1 MVLDCRAF
9 DSSLVHEAEGG
20 GTAWERCDDSGVA
33 GRRSRRQRS
42 RGTRQRAS
50 HVDVGQPAAGS
61 APDGEDAASEGG
73 NGKHFEALWEASR
86 SGAWAGRGFHF
97 QHAVG
102 AWLTAKVGAG
112 LIGAVVVPEG
122 FEDVSLE
129 GLGHEETWHVQAKS
143 RGEDLGLFPVHVA
156 VDHILDSWDKH
167 LARDEADSKLAV
179 VFERGVKGEALP
191 TGLDASAPTLAE
203 SCPDGSKLL
212 NSLKDK
218 CGHSGMSE
226 ADADL
231 LLSSVVAVGVAWDQV
246 TNETAACIGAVV
258 DLPPLSLSVGTELLV
273 GVVARA
279 SAENA
284 SRRHADRRRL
294 DKTEIVGEILR
305 FAEQIDL
312 ESLKAAIRDGV
323 CELFTYGVEELD
335 EGGRFYEGEATQP
348 FHVTSGLVV
357 RRPDVLEK
365 ILSSLDDRFA
375 VVITGPSGVGKSA
388 VLWTV
393 PRELLGVVWFRV
405 KRLAV
410 EDVPAI
416 LRLARANGVSTSTP
430 VGFLVDSAGTGHFRG
445 WERLR
450 ADAAAVP
457 GMLLIATARNED
469 LTVLGSLTECATIAV
484 QLDQHSAETIHR
496 GLVLRGATSEAH
508 WQEAFER
515 SDGLTLEFTHLLTRG
530 RRLRDVIEDQVRQR
544 VVKERHSELKVL
556 ALASTA
562 DRWSAAIATA
572 DVARVCGLSDAELQG
587 ALYRLR
593 SEHLVVE
600 RDGWIGGLH
609 QLRSTAICEAVHA
622 TPPPTLGET
631 IRRLI
636 PIVPVSQLHRFVTAM
651 LIGTPEGRSIIGDT
665 ARELAPDLERLAACI
680 QGLRLA
686 DFRELAKIWD
696 EIAEEHDV
704 PAAARLALFAFA
716 IGGTRPPDVFDSEFL
731 EAWEAIAAVP
741 EQDSRGGLI
750 AEVGSHAIAQLVVSV
765 TDPRQATH
773 LLAVLAGC
781 EPELAAVISDAANA
795 ESQLASAL
803 REAPVD
809 VLADCLAAA
818 RGVDPAVAHALM
830 GGIGGEQSI
839 NARIR
844 ADHPW
849 ITELEI
855 RSGGSSS
862 PVGYAR
868 FLHVSEAVQG
878 SPDEHALGLARTML
892 RCLPRIESVDVQAV
906 LPGGREL
913 AMGGYTA
920 GRSQLMREFDRA
932 APAVE
937 WSRERTRSVAAL
949 IGTTDTAR
957 LSQVLPLLDEAAKLV
972 REWGTALV
980 VTGRPPGGDS
990 PQRRA
995 ALHESGR
1002 SILPRLCDTRSGD
1015 AVALGQTTS
1024 DLADDL
1030 SATITSIAGNVI
1042 PRLRQ
1047 PGQYRALAAYIA
1059 ETVIDKHIVGATSE
1073 PWRLIGIDDHPTVLD
1088 ALRSVLEDLY
1098 AIVDELA
1105 NDDADITRIRI
1116 SALSGQSQTTMNRAA
1131 TTCRRANQRRHEK
1144 RRARIQAT
1152 CDAAEPRARVFD
1164 SAHRTALSEYRVCV
1178 ELDSLFSWHEA
1189 VDSLQSVLRA
1199 DQRAGETYL
1208 LVPLRHGKPIA
1219 ALAMTLINNLWPA
1232 PNPDGL
1238 DSLPPAQRWEL
1249 ADIFDKAHLALEALS
1264 GISELPDAQQAH
1276 DEVQALQENLAS
1288 GLQTAHESLNG
1299 LPDDPVTAEVLTII
1313 EGLVVRVQ
1321 SELDHTSTEPSFA
1334 AQMAAI
1340 FTEEVTTE
1348 FTLIHYGRCLAYD
1361 WDINPSTAIE
1371 QLAAFD
1377 D

>member
-1 MVLDCRAF
+1 M
-9 DSSLVHEAEGG
+9 
-20 GTAWERCDDSGVA
+20 
-33 GRRSRRQRS
+33 
-42 RGTRQRAS
+42 
-50 HVDVGQPAAGS
+50 
-61 APDGEDAASEGG
+61 
-73 NGKHFEALWEASR
+73 
-86 SGAWAGRGFHF
+86 
-97 QHAVG
+97 
-102 AWLTAKVGAG
+102 
-112 LIGAVVVPEG
+112 PEG

-129 GLGHEETWHVQAKS
+129 GVGGEAPWHVQAKS
-143 RGEDLGLFPVHVA
+143 RGEDLGLFPVHEA
-156 VDHILDSWDKH
+156 VDHILGSWKKH
-167 LARDEADSKLAV
+167 LARDEANSKLV
-179 VFERGVKGEALP
+179 LVFERGVKGEALP

-203 SCPDGSKLL
+203 SSPGGSKLL

-218 CGHSGMSE
+218 CGHNGMSE

-231 LLSSVVAVGVAWDQV
+231 LLSSVVAIGVAWGQV
-246 TNETAACIGAVV
+246 TNETAACIGEVV
-258 DLPPLSLSVGTELLV
+258 DLPRLSLLVGTELLV

-279 SAENA
+279 SVENA
-284 SRRHADRRRL
+284 SRRHADRRRF
-294 DKTEIVGEILR
+294 DKTEIVGEIQR
-305 FAEQIDL
+305 FAEQIDV
-312 ESLKAAIRDGV
+312 ESLEAAIRDGV

-348 FHVTSGLVV
+348 FHVASGLVV

-365 ILSSLDDRFA
+365 ILSGLHDRFA

-393 PRELLGVVWFRV
+393 PRELPGVVWFRV

-410 EDVPAI
+410 EDVPVI
-416 LRLARANGVSTSTP
+416 LRLARANGVSTRTP

-450 ADAAAVP
+450 AEAAAVP
-457 GMLLIATARNED
+457 GMLLVATARNED

-496 GLVLRGATSEAH
+496 GLVLRGATSEVH
-508 WQEAFER
+508 WQEAFEC
-515 SDGLTLEFTHLLTRG
+515 SDGLTLEFTHLLTHG

-544 VVKERHSELKVL
+544 VVQERHSELKVL

-562 DRWSAAIATA
+562 DRWSAAIATTH
-572 DVARVCGLSDAELQG
+572 VGHVCGLSDEELQG

-622 TPPPTLGET
+622 VPPPTLGET

-636 PIVPVSQLHRFVTAM
+636 PVVPVSQLHRFVAAM
-651 LIGTPEGRSIIGDT
+651 LIDTPEARSIISDT
-665 ARELAPDLERLAACI
+665 ARDLAHDLERLAACI

-696 EIAEEHDV
+696 EIAEEHEV

-716 IGGTRPPDVFDSEFL
+716 IGGTRPPDVLDSEFL

-750 AEVGSHAIAQLVVSV
+750 AAVGSHTITQLVVSA

-781 EPELAAVISDAANA
+781 EPESAAVIADAANA

-803 REAPVD
+803 RQAPVD

-818 RGVDPAVAHALM
+818 RGADPAVAHALTESIS
-830 GGIGGEQSI
+830 GDQSI
-839 NARIR
+839 IARIR
-844 ADHPW
+844 ADNPW
-849 ITELEI
+849 ITELEV
-855 RSGGSSS
+855 RTGGSS
-862 PVGYAR
+862 PVGHAR
-868 FLHVSEAVQG
+868 FLHVSDAMQG
-878 SPDEHALGLARTML
+878 SPDEQALGLARTLL
-892 RCLPRIESVDVQAV
+892 RCLPRIESVDVRAV

-920 GRSQLMREFDRA
+920 GSSQLMREFDRA
-932 APAVE
+932 APTVE
-937 WSRERTRSVAAL
+937 WSRERTRSAAAL

-957 LSQVLPLLDEAAKLV
+957 LSQALPLLDEAAELV

-980 VTGRPPGGDS
+980 VTGRPPGGDF
-990 PQRRA
+990 PQRLA

-1015 AVALGQTTS
+1015 AVILRQTTS
-1024 DLADDL
+1024 DLTDDL
-1030 SATITSIAGNVI
+1030 SATITSIVGNVI
-1042 PRLRQ
+1042 PRLGQ

-1059 ETVIDKHIVGATSE
+1059 ETVIDKHIAGATRE
-1073 PWRLIGIDDHPTVLD
+1073 PWRLIGIDGHPTALD
-1088 ALRSVLEDLY
+1088 TLRSVLEDLY
-1098 AIVDELA
+1098 AVVDELA
-1105 NDDADITRIRI
+1105 NDDADPTKIRN
-1116 SALSGQSQTTMNRAA
+1116 SARSGQSQTALNRAA
-1131 TTCRRANQRRHEK
+1131 KTCRRTNQRRHEK
-1144 RRARIQAT
+1144 RRKQIQAA
-1152 CDAAEPRARVFD
+1152 CKAAEPRARVFD

-1178 ELDSLFSWHEA
+1178 ELDSLFGWHEA
-1189 VDSLQSVLRA
+1189 VDSLHTALRA
-1199 DQRAGETYL
+1199 DQLAGETYL
-1208 LVPLRHGKPIA
+1208 LVPLRHGKPIP

-1232 PNPDGL
+1232 PDPDGL
-1238 DSLPPAQRWEL
+1238 DSLPPARPKEL
-1249 ADIFDKAHLALEALS
+1249 ADMFDKAHFALEALS

-1276 DEVQALQENLAS
+1276 DRVQALQENLAS
-1288 GLQTAHESLNG
+1288 DLGTAHESLNG
-1299 LPDDPVTAEVLTII
+1299 LPDDPVTAEILAII
-1313 EGLVVRVQ
+1313 LSLVVRVQ

-1340 FTEEVTTE
+1340 FAEEVTDE
-1348 FTLIHYGRCLAYD
+1348 FTLIHCGRCIAYE

-1371 QLAAFD
+1371 QLTAAD